1 MSIEK
6 KLEEIK
12 VLLQNLSKKTNEI
25 NADVEILQ
33 DKLNTQNSRISNL
46 SAKTDEIIQTN
57 IESHTLLEEIAYSI
71 LEDEN
76 KNIIIEDKQDEKNNN
91 LSKQKYLN

>member
-12 VLLQNLSKKTNEI
+12 VLLQNLSKKTSEI

-76 KNIIIEDKQDEKNNN
+76 KNIIIEDKQDEKNIH